1 MNKDEKIKY
10 IKENLSYSELLTAL
24 AEEASELAQA
34 CLKLRRVITPNS
46 SPTPTSKLKA
56 KANLLEEIADVR
68 VSIDMIIDQ
77 DMNSEIDN
85 IYDMKLDRF
94 VDRLNGK

>member
-77 DMNSEIDN
+77 NMNSEIGN

-94 VDRLNGK
+94 VSRLNGK